1 MNREEEPSLAAYVV
15 VGGQSV
21 DWAIEAE
28 AVREIVLLAEWRGA
42 APFDVAALWGDG
54 SRDEAAESRVIV
66 VDTQGGPRGI
76 RAARI
81 AYRSLARA
89 HVFALPGV
97 MARSP
102 AAAFVTGL
110 VFDEAHPALVI
121 LNPEGLS
128 YESPE

>member
-66 VDTQGGPRGI
+66 VDTQGGPRGSGP
-76 RAARI
+76 RA
-81 AYRSLARA
+81 S
-89 HVFALPGV
+89 PT
-97 MARSP
+97 ARSR
-102 AAAFVTGL
+102 ARTSSRCRA
-110 VFDEAHPALVI
+110 
-121 LNPEGLS
+121 
-128 YESPE
+128 